1 VIRTI
6 GILGGGQLGRM
17 LTLEAKRMG
26 YRVVT
31 LEPFPDS
38 PTGQIADEQL
48 VAAYD
53 DLRAIGELGARSD
66 VVTYEFE
73 NIPLES
79 VRALEAD
86 RRMVDPNASVL
97 RITQER
103 ILEKTFVRDCGI
115 PTADF
120 APVRDRA
127 EFDAALATIGFPA
140 VLKTTMGGYDGKG
153 QWVVRDRAAAEKA
166 FAEAGGRAL
175 IWERLI
181 AFDRELSIIATRDEG
196 GDVVAFPVSENVHDH
211 GVLAMTIV
219 PGRVSPA
226 IAERAHAY
234 ANTIATKLG
243 IVGTFC
249 VEFFQAGDDLLVNE
263 IAPRVHNSGHYS
275 LDATQISQYEMHV
288 RAICGLPLV
297 KPDPRHGRR
306 RSSRRRHGDSARSES
321 EAAHVRQSERSAAP
335 QDGAL
340 HGSRNVDRRCDRARE
355 HGARGLALGRRPR
368 HFTQL
373 ERWTRTRRCCGKRTQ
388 RCGRSTR
395 VPATTSIATWSIR
408 RRSWRYYRR

>member
-1 VIRTI
+1 MIRTI

-26 YRVVT
+26 YRVVA
-31 LEPFPDS
+31 LEPFPNS
-38 PTGQIADEQL
+38 PTGQVADEQL

-79 VRALEAD
+79 VLALEAD
-86 RRMVDPNASVL
+86 RRLVDPNAAVL

-103 ILEKTFVRDCGI
+103 ILEKTFVRECGI

-120 APVRDRA
+120 VPVRTAA
-127 EFDAALATIGFPA
+127 ELDVAEREVGFPA

-153 QWVVRDRAAAEKA
+153 QWVVRDRVQADAAW
-166 FAEAGGRAL
+166 FEARGRAL

-181 AFDRELSIIATRDEG
+181 PFDRELSIIATRDEH
-196 GDVVAFPVSENVHDH
+196 GDVVTFPVSENVHDH

-219 PGRVSPA
+219 PGRVPTP
-226 IAERAHAY
+226 IADRAHAY
-234 ANTIATKLG
+234 AQTIATKLG

-249 VEFFQAGDDLLVNE
+249 VEFFHAGDELLVNE

-275 LDATQISQYEMHV
+275 LDATQVSQYELHV

-297 KPDPRHGRR
+297 EPTLFAPAVMVNILGTGEGDRLAGIEDVLRDPDLKLHIYGKAHAALRR
-306 RSSRRRHGDSARSES
+306 KMAHFTVLGASIDDALARAE
-321 EAAHVRQSERSAAP
+321 
-335 QDGAL
+335 
-340 HGSRNVDRRCDRARE
+340 RAR
-355 HGARGLALGRRPR
+355 ALLHWADDRV
-368 HFTQL
+368 TS
-373 ERWTRTRRCCGKRTQ
+373 RT
-388 RCGRSTR
+388 
-395 VPATTSIATWSIR
+395 
-408 RRSWRYYRR
+408 

>member
-1 VIRTI
+1 MIRTI

-38 PTGQIADEQL
+38 PTGQIADEQI

-53 DLRAIGELGARSD
+53 DLRAIGELGARCD
-66 VVTYEFE
+66 IVTYEFE

-79 VRALEAD
+79 VLALDAD
-86 RRMVDPNASVL
+86 RRIVHPGSAAL

-120 APVRDRA
+120 APVRSLA
-127 EFDAALATIGFPA
+127 ELDAAESIIGYPG

-153 QWVVRDRAAAEKA
+153 QWVVRSRADAERA
-166 FAEAGGRAL
+166 WTEARGRAL

-181 AFDRELSIIATRDEG
+181 AFDRELSIIAARNAQGEI
-196 GDVVAFPVSENVHDH
+196 VAFPTSENEHDH
-211 GVLAMTIV
+211 GVLATTIV
-219 PGRVSPA
+219 PGRIPPA
-226 IAERAHAY
+226 IAERARQY
-234 ANTIATKLG
+234 ATTIAERLE
-243 IVGTFC
+243 IIGTFC
-249 VEFFQAGDDLLVNE
+249 VEFFQSGDELLVNE

-275 LDATQISQYEMHV
+275 LDATSISQYEAHV

-297 KPDPRHGRR
+297 EPLQFMPAVMVNVLGAGAGDTLGGIEDLLREPLLKLHVYGKAHAALRR
-306 RSSRRRHGDSARSES
+306 KMGHFTVLAD
-321 EAAHVRQSERSAAP
+321 
-335 QDGAL
+335 
-340 HGSRNVDRRCDRARE
+340 NVDEALRKAERGRDVLHWIDERAAVLR
-355 HGARGLALGRRPR
+355 
-368 HFTQL
+368 
-373 ERWTRTRRCCGKRTQ
+373 
-388 RCGRSTR
+388 
-395 VPATTSIATWSIR
+395 
-408 RRSWRYYRR
+408 

>member
-38 PTGQIADEQL
+38 PAGQVADEQI

-79 VRALEAD
+79 VQALEAD
-86 RRMVDPNASVL
+86 RRLVDPSSSVL

-103 ILEKTFVRDCGI
+103 LLEKTFVNECGI
-115 PTADF
+115 PTARF
-120 APVRDRA
+120 APARTADELRA
-127 EFDAALATIGFPA
+127 AEETIGFPA
-140 VLKTTMGGYDGKG
+140 VLKTTLGGYDGKG
-153 QWVVRDRAAAEKA
+153 QWVVRTHADVAAAWR
-166 FAEAGGRAL
+166 EAKGHAL
-175 IWERLI
+175 IWEELI
-181 AFDRELSIIATRDEG
+181 PFDRELSIIAARGESGEIVTY
-196 GDVVAFPVSENVHDH
+196 PLSENVHDH
-211 GVLAMTIV
+211 GVLATTIV
-219 PGRVSPA
+219 PARVSPE
-226 IAERAHAY
+226 IADKAHAY
-234 ANTIATKLG
+234 ATKIAEKLA

-249 VEFFQAGDDLLVNE
+249 VELFAVGDRLLVNE

-275 LDATQISQYEMHV
+275 IDATQVSQYEMHV

-297 KPDPRHGRR
+297 EPTLFAPAAMVNILGTGEGDRLEGLDTILRDPGLKIHIYGKAHASLRR
-306 RSSRRRHGDSARSES
+306 KMGHFTVLGETIDDAIAR
-321 EAAHVRQSERSAAP
+321 A
-335 QDGAL
+335 
-340 HGSRNVDRRCDRARE
+340 DRARS
-355 HGARGLALGRRPR
+355 AL
-368 HFTQL
+368 
-373 ERWTRTRRCCGKRTQ
+373 RWADDRVKTRT
-388 RCGRSTR
+388 
-395 VPATTSIATWSIR
+395 
-408 RRSWRYYRR
+408 

>member
-1 VIRTI
+1 MIRTI

-31 LEPFPDS
+31 LEPFPNS

-73 NIPLES
+73 NIPLGS
-79 VRALEAD
+79 VLALEAD
-86 RRMVDPNASVL
+86 RRMVDPNGSVL

-103 ILEKTFVRDCGI
+103 ILEKTFVNECGI
-115 PTADF
+115 PTAAF
-120 APVRDRA
+120 APARTRIEFENARD
-127 EFDAALATIGFPA
+127 TVGFPA

-153 QWVVRDRAAAEKA
+153 QWVVRDAAAA
-166 FAEAGGRAL
+166 DAAWQDARGHAL

-181 AFDRELSIIATRDEG
+181 PFDRELSIIATRDEAG
-196 GDVVAFPVSENVHDH
+196 NVVTFPVSENVHDH

-219 PGRVSPA
+219 PGRIAPE
-226 IAERAHAY
+226 IAERAHGY
-234 ANTIATKLG
+234 AQTIATRLG

-249 VEFFQAGDDLLVNE
+249 VEFFQAGDALMVNE

-275 LDATQISQYEMHV
+275 LDATQVSQYELHV

-297 KPDPRHGRR
+297 APKLFAPAVMVNILGTGDGDRLAGVREILTDPNLKLHMYGKANAALRR
-306 RSSRRRHGDSARSES
+306 KMAHFTVLGTSVDDAIARAERARAALHWADDRVTARS
-321 EAAHVRQSERSAAP
+321 
-335 QDGAL
+335 
-340 HGSRNVDRRCDRARE
+340 
-355 HGARGLALGRRPR
+355 
-368 HFTQL
+368 
-373 ERWTRTRRCCGKRTQ
+373 
-388 RCGRSTR
+388 
-395 VPATTSIATWSIR
+395 
-408 RRSWRYYRR
+408 

>member
-1 VIRTI
+1 MIRTI

-31 LEPFPDS
+31 LEPFPNS

-66 VVTYEFE
+66 IVTYEFE

-79 VRALEAD
+79 VLALEAD
-86 RRMVDPNASVL
+86 RRLVDPNAAVL

-103 ILEKTFVRDCGI
+103 ILEKTFVRECGI

-120 APVRDRA
+120 APVRDRN
-127 EFDAALATIGFPA
+127 EFEAALAQIGFPA

-153 QWVVRDRAAAEKA
+153 QWVVRDRAAAESA
-166 FAEAGGRAL
+166 LEEARGHAL
-175 IWERLI
+175 IWEQLI

-219 PGRVSPA
+219 PGRVPAA

-234 ANTIATKLG
+234 ANTIATRLG

-249 VEFFQAGDDLLVNE
+249 VEFFQAGDTLLVNE

-275 LDATQISQYEMHV
+275 LDATQISQYELHV

-297 KPDPRHGRR
+297 KPVLFAPAVMVNILGTGEGNQLEGVREILRDPNLKLHMYGKANASLRR
-306 RSSRRRHGDSARSES
+306 KMAHFTVLGESIDDAIAR
-321 EAAHVRQSERSAAP
+321 AERARA
-335 QDGAL
+335 AL
-340 HGSRNVDRRCDRARE
+340 HWADDRVTSR
-355 HGARGLALGRRPR
+355 
-368 HFTQL
+368 T
-373 ERWTRTRRCCGKRTQ
+373 
-388 RCGRSTR
+388 
-395 VPATTSIATWSIR
+395 
-408 RRSWRYYRR
+408 